1 MSDFHQNGII
11 ANFHNLTD
19 RNVKELE
26 TELIGFAKK
35 RKMGLILPSLFS
47 ELEGPAL
54 ANIIDEIAKVPYLAE
69 IVIGLDRADRDQFLY
84 AREFFSR
91 LPQHHRILWNDGPRL
106 KAIDAELEK
115 EGLSPTEPG
124 KGRNVWFCTGYTLAS
139 DRTMAVALH
148 DCDIVTYERGM
159 LARLLYPVVHPRFS
173 YEFCKGF
180 YARVANGKMNGRVVR
195 LLVGP
200 LLRSLENV
208 YGQSPYLDYLNSFRY
223 PLSGEF
229 AMRTRVMHDMKIPGD
244 WGLEIGLL
252 SEIYRNYSPNHICQV
267 EISDN
272 YDHKHQPLAEE
283 DGSGGLKRM
292 SNDIIQSLYRKLA
305 TMGVNLT
312 SDSFRVLKATYYRN
326 ALDILEFYH
335 HDAIMNGLKF
345 DQHSEEAAVELF
357 MQCILDAGQAFIER
371 PNDKPFIPSW
381 SRVQSAFPDIM
392 QRIYDAVEEDNKGNV

>member
-1 MSDFHQNGII
+1 M
-11 ANFHNLTD
+11 
-19 RNVKELE
+19 
-26 TELIGFAKK
+26 
-35 RKMGLILPSLFS
+35 
-47 ELEGPAL
+47 
-54 ANIIDEIAKVPYLAE
+54 
-69 IVIGLDRADRDQFLY
+69 
-84 AREFFSR
+84 
-91 LPQHHRILWNDGPRL
+91 

-124 KGRNVWFCTGYTLAS
+124 KGRNVWFCTGYTLVS
-139 DRTMAVALH
+139 DRTLAVALH
-148 DCDIVTYERGM
+148 DCDIVTYDRGM

-195 LLVGP
+195 LLIGP

-208 YGQSPYLDYLNSFRY
+208 YGQSEYLGYLNSFRY

-229 AMRTRVMHDMKIPGD
+229 AMRARVMHDMKIPSD

-267 EISDN
+267 EIADN

-305 TMGVNLT
+305 TMGVSLT

-326 ALDILEFYH
+326 ALDILDFYH
-335 HDAIMNGLKF
+335 HDAIMNGLSF
-345 DQHSEEAAVELF
+345 DQHSEEALWNYLCSASSAPARRLSNGRTINLSSQAGAACSPPFQISCSVF
-357 MQCILDAGQAFIER
+357 MMRSRKTIKGMSNAQRRDAGRDPGRFC
-371 PNDKPFIPSW
+371 
-381 SRVQSAFPDIM
+381 
-392 QRIYDAVEEDNKGNV
+392 